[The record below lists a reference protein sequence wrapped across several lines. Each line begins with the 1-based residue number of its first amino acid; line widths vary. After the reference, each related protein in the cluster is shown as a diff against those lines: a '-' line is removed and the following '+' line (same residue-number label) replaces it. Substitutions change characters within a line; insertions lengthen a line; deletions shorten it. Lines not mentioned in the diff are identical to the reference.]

1 MSYATILPAVL
12 GLAFA
17 IVGYLKMKEVK
28 KLKQS
33 GVRVDGTVFSIE
45 FEPPTYSS
53 SGNSNSGL
61 YYPVI
66 RYVTNEKEWIT
77 KRYEVGHFPSKY
89 TEGQTVPVL
98 YDPDKINEF
107 IIDDNSSN
115 IMQVL
120 FWAGIAIIFITVA
133 VFILKK

>member
-1 MSYATILPAVL
+1 MSYAIILPAVL
-12 GLAFA
+12 GLAFS

-28 KLKQS
+28 KLKKS
-33 GVRVDGTVFSIE
+33 GIRVDGTVFSIE

-66 RYVTNEKEWIT
+66 RYVTREKEWVT
-77 KRYEVGHFPSKY
+77 KKYEVGHYPGKY
-89 TEGQTVPVL
+89 NEGETVPVL
-98 YDPDKINEF
+98 YDPGNINEF
-107 IIDDNSSN
+107 IVDDNSSN

-120 FWAGIAIIFITVA
+120 FWAGIAIIFMTVV
-133 VFILKK
+133 VFVLKK